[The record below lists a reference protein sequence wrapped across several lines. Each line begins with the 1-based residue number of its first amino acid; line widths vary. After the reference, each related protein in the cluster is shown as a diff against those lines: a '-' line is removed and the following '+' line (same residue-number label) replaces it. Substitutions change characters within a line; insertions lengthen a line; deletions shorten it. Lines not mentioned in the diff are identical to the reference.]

1 MQAIRAGDLYFLQ
14 SPFSSGMVK
23 DAIGTAQIEKRLSY
37 LLGTVSSRP
46 AVVIRPPAWW
56 DRYNTVTVIPAITK
70 GSPAYVCKLSDRYGF
85 ETEASYPFIP
95 HNPHTIPV
103 SRLGKH
109 IGSLTDDELAELLYA
124 FEWIHNPLMQRD
136 ESFEIPAIYRDVF
149 NKKTLPP
156 SWTENRDARSD
167 VRIGINP
174 DLVLESDT
182 NPELNGFNIG
192 KAVGIFVDPVTTT
205 PTDDFIPIESAL
217 PDSTHTK
224 EEKQMDSKNTVPVE
238 KKFPNSIFSTDDLWK
253 VASRFTSD
261 DKFYDEDCAVRDP
274 AVLTAA
280 EMDKIFGDIPHFRRD
295 DIMDVYRKL
304 TPFDA
309 FLLGPRLPL
318 QTLADLLKLNHDDAH
333 TLKML
338 CNVMRDMGDVDYDI
352 RLKNLNAPKK
362 DKAPDEPTAS
372 SNDGSKIDM
381 TAASARLSKIKPY
394 LNSKSIMKIPSKYA
408 QDFLDIPMF
417 MVQRAWSGPQFKTN
431 YQKAITHYTAMTKK
445 GA

>member
-14 SPFSSGMVK
+14 SPFSSGMAK

-85 ETEASYPFIP
+85 ETEASYPFVP

-136 ESFEIPAIYRDVF
+136 ESCEVPAIYRDVF

-167 VRIGINP
+167 IRIGINP

-192 KAVGIFVDPVTTT
+192 KAVGIFVDPATTM
-205 PTDDFIPIESAL
+205 PTDDFIPLSLYCQTRHIQRR
-217 PDSTHTK
+217 K
-224 EEKQMDSKNTVPVE
+224 SK
-238 KKFPNSIFSTDDLWK
+238 
-253 VASRFTSD
+253 
-261 DKFYDEDCAVRDP
+261 
-274 AVLTAA
+274 
-280 EMDKIFGDIPHFRRD
+280 
-295 DIMDVYRKL
+295 
-304 TPFDA
+304 
-309 FLLGPRLPL
+309 
-318 QTLADLLKLNHDDAH
+318 
-333 TLKML
+333 
-338 CNVMRDMGDVDYDI
+338 
-352 RLKNLNAPKK
+352 
-362 DKAPDEPTAS
+362 
-372 SNDGSKIDM
+372 
-381 TAASARLSKIKPY
+381 
-394 LNSKSIMKIPSKYA
+394 
-408 QDFLDIPMF
+408 
-417 MVQRAWSGPQFKTN
+417 
-431 YQKAITHYTAMTKK
+431 
-445 GA
+445 

>member
-1 MQAIRAGDLYFLQ
+1 MQAIKAGDLYFLQ

-23 DAIGTAQIEKRLSY
+23 DAIGTSQIEKRLSY

-46 AVVIRPPAWW
+46 AVVIRPPTWW

-85 ETEASYPFIP
+85 ETEAAYPFVP

-124 FEWIHNPLMQRD
+124 FEWIHDPLMQRD
-136 ESFEIPAIYRDVF
+136 ETLEVPAIYRDVF
-149 NKKTLPP
+149 NRKSLPP

-167 VRIGINP
+167 IKIGVNS
-174 DLVLESDT
+174 DLKLESET
-182 NPELNGFNIG
+182 NPELNGFDIG
-192 KAVGIFVDPVTTT
+192 KAVGIFVDPVTAM
-205 PTDDFIPIESAL
+205 PDDDFIPTESAL

-224 EEKQMDSKNTVPVE
+224 EETQMSNKNTVPVE
-238 KKFPNSIFSTDDLWK
+238 KDFPDSIFSSNDLWR
-253 VASRFTSD
+253 VAARFTID
-261 DKFYDEDCAVRDP
+261 NKFYDGDCAVRDP
-274 AVLTAA
+274 AVLTAT
-280 EMDKIFGDIPHFRRD
+280 EMDKIFGDAPHFHRD

-318 QTLADLLKLNHDDAH
+318 MTLAELLKLDREDAH
-333 TLKML
+333 ILKML
-338 CNVMRDMGDVDYDI
+338 CNTMRDMGDAEYGI
-352 RLKNLNAPKK
+352 RLAELRAPKK
-362 DKAPDEPTAS
+362 SNTPEGKPDTVEV
-372 SNDGSKIDM
+372 GSKIDM
-381 TAASARLSKIKPY
+381 ATASAKLAKIKPY
-394 LNSKSIMKIPSKYA
+394 LNSKSIMKIPNKYIR
-408 QDFLDIPMF
+408 DFLETPAF
-417 MVQRAWSGPQFKTN
+417 MVQRTWSGPQFKAN
-431 YQKAITHYTAMTKK
+431 YQKAVAHYTAMQK

>member
-14 SPFSSGMVK
+14 SPFSSGMAK

-85 ETEASYPFIP
+85 ETEASYPFVL

-136 ESFEIPAIYRDVF
+136 ESCEVPAIYRDVF

-167 VRIGINP
+167 IRIGINP

-192 KAVGIFVDPVTTT
+192 KAVGIFVDPATTM
-205 PTDDFIPIESAL
+205 PTDDFIPTESVL

-224 EEKQMDSKNTVPVE
+224 EEKQMNSKNTVPVE
-238 KKFPNSIFSTDDLWK
+238 KNFPNSIFSNDDLWN
-253 VASRFTSD
+253 VASRFTID
-261 DKFYDEDCAVRDP
+261 DKFYAGDCTVRDP
-274 AVLTAA
+274 AVLTAS
-280 EMDKIFGDIPHFRRD
+280 ELDKIFRD
-295 DIMDVYRKL
+295 ELPYVRDEIIAVYRKM

-318 QTLADLLKLNHDDAH
+318 QTLADLLNMSRDEAH
-333 TLKML
+333 ELKML

-362 DKAPDEPTAS
+362 DEKPDEPVTNT
-372 SNDGSKIDM
+372 NDSKIDLA
-381 TAASARLSKIKPY
+381 AASARLSKIKPY

-408 QDFLDIPMF
+408 QDFLDTPMF

-431 YQKAITHYTAMTKK
+431 YQKAITHYTAMMKK

>member
-14 SPFSSGMVK
+14 SPFSSGMAK

-85 ETEASYPFIP
+85 ETEASYPFVP

-103 SRLGKH
+103 SRLGKR

-136 ESFEIPAIYRDVF
+136 ESCEVPAIYRDVF

-167 VRIGINP
+167 IRIGINP

-192 KAVGIFVDPVTTT
+192 KAVGIFVDPATTM
-205 PTDDFIPIESAL
+205 PTDDFIPTESVL

-224 EEKQMDSKNTVPVE
+224 EEKQMNSKNTVPVE
-238 KKFPNSIFSTDDLWK
+238 KNFPNSIFSSDDLWN
-253 VASRFTSD
+253 VASRFTID
-261 DKFYDEDCAVRDP
+261 DKFYAGDCTVRDP
-274 AVLTAA
+274 AVLTAS
-280 EMDKIFGDIPHFRRD
+280 ELDKIFRD
-295 DIMDVYRKL
+295 ELPYVRDEIIAVYRKM

-318 QTLADLLKLNHDDAH
+318 QTLADLLNMSRDEAH
-333 TLKML
+333 ELKML

-362 DKAPDEPTAS
+362 DEKPDVPVTNT
-372 SNDGSKIDM
+372 NDSKIDLA
-381 TAASARLSKIKPY
+381 AASARLSKIKPY

-408 QDFLDIPMF
+408 QDFLDTPMF

-431 YQKAITHYTAMTKK
+431 YQKAITHYTAMMKK

>member
-1 MQAIRAGDLYFLQ
+1 M
-14 SPFSSGMVK
+14 
-23 DAIGTAQIEKRLSY
+23 
-37 LLGTVSSRP
+37 
-46 AVVIRPPAWW
+46 
-56 DRYNTVTVIPAITK
+56 
-70 GSPAYVCKLSDRYGF
+70 
-85 ETEASYPFIP
+85 
-95 HNPHTIPV
+95 
-103 SRLGKH
+103 
-109 IGSLTDDELAELLYA
+109 TDDELAELLYA

-136 ESFEIPAIYRDVF
+136 ESCEVPAIYRDVF

-167 VRIGINP
+167 IRIGINP

-192 KAVGIFVDPVTTT
+192 KAVGIFVDPATTM
-205 PTDDFIPIESAL
+205 PTDDFIPTESVL

-224 EEKQMDSKNTVPVE
+224 EEKQMNSKNTVPVE
-238 KKFPNSIFSTDDLWK
+238 KNFPNSIFSNDDLWN
-253 VASRFTSD
+253 VASRFTID
-261 DKFYDEDCAVRDP
+261 DKFYAGDCAVRDP
-274 AVLTAA
+274 AVLTAS
-280 EMDKIFGDIPHFRRD
+280 ELDKIFRD
-295 DIMDVYRKL
+295 ELPYVRDEIIAVYRKM

-318 QTLADLLKLNHDDAH
+318 QTLADLLNMSRDEAH
-333 TLKML
+333 ELKML

-362 DKAPDEPTAS
+362 DEKPDEPVTNT
-372 SNDGSKIDM
+372 NDSKIDLA
-381 TAASARLSKIKPY
+381 AASARLSKIKPY

-408 QDFLDIPMF
+408 QDFLDTPMF

-431 YQKAITHYTAMTKK
+431 YQKAITHYTAMMKK

>member
-14 SPFSSGMVK
+14 SPFSSGMAK

-46 AVVIRPPAWW
+46 AVVIRPPVWW

-85 ETEASYPFIP
+85 ETEASYPFVP

-136 ESFEIPAIYRDVF
+136 ESCEVPAIYRDVF

-167 VRIGINP
+167 IRIGINP

-192 KAVGIFVDPVTTT
+192 KAVGIFVDPATTM
-205 PTDDFIPIESAL
+205 PTDDFIPTESVL

-224 EEKQMDSKNTVPVE
+224 EEKQMNSKNTVPVE
-238 KKFPNSIFSTDDLWK
+238 KNFPNSIFSNDDLWN
-253 VASRFTSD
+253 VASRFTID
-261 DKFYDEDCAVRDP
+261 DKFYAGDCAVRDP
-274 AVLTAA
+274 AVLSAS
-280 EMDKIFGDIPHFRRD
+280 ELDKIFRD
-295 DIMDVYRKL
+295 ELPYVRDEIIAVYRKM

-318 QTLADLLKLNHDDAH
+318 QTLADLLNMSRDEAH
-333 TLKML
+333 ELKML
-338 CNVMRDMGDVDYDI
+338 CNVMRDMGDADYDI

-362 DKAPDEPTAS
+362 DEKPDEPVTNT
-372 SNDGSKIDM
+372 NDSKIDLA
-381 TAASARLSKIKPY
+381 AASARLSKIKPY

-408 QDFLDIPMF
+408 QDFLDTPMF

-431 YQKAITHYTAMTKK
+431 YQKAITHYTAMMKK

>member
-14 SPFSSGMVK
+14 SPFSSGMAK

-46 AVVIRPPAWW
+46 AVVIRPPTWW

-85 ETEASYPFIP
+85 ETEASYPFVP

-136 ESFEIPAIYRDVF
+136 ESCEVPAIYRDVF

-167 VRIGINP
+167 IRIGINP

-182 NPELNGFNIG
+182 NPELNGFNID
-192 KAVGIFVDPVTTT
+192 KAVGIFVDPATTM
-205 PTDDFIPIESAL
+205 PTDDFIPTESVL

-224 EEKQMDSKNTVPVE
+224 EEKQMNSKNTVPVE
-238 KKFPNSIFSTDDLWK
+238 KNFPNSIFSNDDLWN
-253 VASRFTSD
+253 VASRFTID
-261 DKFYDEDCAVRDP
+261 DKFYAGDCAVRDP
-274 AVLTAA
+274 AVLTAS
-280 EMDKIFGDIPHFRRD
+280 ELDKIFRD
-295 DIMDVYRKL
+295 ELPYVRDEIIAVYRKM

-318 QTLADLLKLNHDDAH
+318 QTLADLLNMSRDEAH
-333 TLKML
+333 ELKML

-362 DKAPDEPTAS
+362 DEKPDEPVTNT
-372 SNDGSKIDM
+372 NDSKIDLA
-381 TAASARLSKIKPY
+381 AASARLSKIKPY

-408 QDFLDIPMF
+408 QDFLDTPMF

-431 YQKAITHYTAMTKK
+431 YQKAITHYTAMMKK

>member
-14 SPFSSGMVK
+14 SPFSSGMAK

-85 ETEASYPFIP
+85 ETEASYPFVP

-136 ESFEIPAIYRDVF
+136 ESCEVPAIYRDVF

-167 VRIGINP
+167 IRIGINP

-192 KAVGIFVDPVTTT
+192 KAVGIFVDPATTM
-205 PTDDFIPIESAL
+205 PTDDFIPTESVL

-224 EEKQMDSKNTVPVE
+224 EEKQMNSKNTVPVE
-238 KKFPNSIFSTDDLWK
+238 KNFPNSIFSSDDLWN
-253 VASRFTSD
+253 VASRFTID
-261 DKFYDEDCAVRDP
+261 DKFYAGDCTVRDP
-274 AVLTAA
+274 AVLTAS
-280 EMDKIFGDIPHFRRD
+280 ELDKIFRD
-295 DIMDVYRKL
+295 ELPYVRDEIIAVYRKM

-318 QTLADLLKLNHDDAH
+318 QTLADLLNMSRDEAH
-333 TLKML
+333 ELKML

-362 DKAPDEPTAS
+362 DEKPDVPVT
-372 SNDGSKIDM
+372 NTNGSKIDLA
-381 TAASARLSKIKPY
+381 AASARLSKIKPY

-408 QDFLDIPMF
+408 QDFLDTPMF

-431 YQKAITHYTAMTKK
+431 YQKAITHYTAMMKK

>member
-14 SPFSSGMVK
+14 SPFSSGMAK

-85 ETEASYPFIP
+85 ETEASYPFVP

-136 ESFEIPAIYRDVF
+136 ESCEVPAIYRDVF

-167 VRIGINP
+167 IRIGINP

-192 KAVGIFVDPVTTT
+192 KAVGIFVDPATTM
-205 PTDDFIPIESAL
+205 PTDDFIPTESVL

-224 EEKQMDSKNTVPVE
+224 EEKQMNSKNTVPVE
-238 KKFPNSIFSTDDLWK
+238 KNFPNSIFSSDDLWN
-253 VASRFTSD
+253 VASRFTID
-261 DKFYDEDCAVRDP
+261 DKFYAGDCTVRDP
-274 AVLTAA
+274 AVLTAS
-280 EMDKIFGDIPHFRRD
+280 ELDKIFRD
-295 DIMDVYRKL
+295 ELPYVRDEIIAVYRKM
-304 TPFDA
+304 TPLDA

-318 QTLADLLKLNHDDAH
+318 QTLADLLNMSRDEAH
-333 TLKML
+333 ELKML

-362 DKAPDEPTAS
+362 DEKPDVPVTNT
-372 SNDGSKIDM
+372 NDSKIDLA
-381 TAASARLSKIKPY
+381 AASARLSKIKPY

-408 QDFLDIPMF
+408 QDFLDTPMF
-417 MVQRAWSGPQFKTN
+417 MVQRAWSGW
-431 YQKAITHYTAMTKK
+431 
-445 GA
+445 GATPLNSHLIV